1 MSDNLTM
8 EGNSGRSD
16 AAHQPIS
23 SRPPVNDPR
32 LSELNFLVI
41 DDDPFEQKLLGTILK
56 KLGGQN
62 IEIVDGGQAAL
73 DRLNAAATRIDIALC
88 DLKMPDIDGLE
99 FVRRISQFPNAP
111 AIIFASGADN
121 SICRA
126 AEQVGEKLGIRILG
140 SVTKPATP
148 QTLLNLMIKVFD
160 SGQSFGQFGSGP
172 HAQISEDQA
181 KAGLNNGQIEMH
193 YQPKI
198 AVMTGE
204 IVGFESL
211 ARWHDPDL
219 GILGPG
225 AFIPTI
231 ERHGLLNRL
240 TDVVITK
247 TLEDLSLWN
256 PLFPKLQVSINVT
269 AENLSNLELPNFVV
283 NTAKSLSVAP
293 SRITLEITESG
304 VASDLTV
311 AMEILT
317 RLRLNDIRLSIDDFG
332 TGYASLDKLKD
343 LPFSELK
350 IDRGFVQGAANNE
363 NAMVVLEIACDLGKK
378 LGLNIVA
385 EGVET
390 QTQWDLVAKLGCDAI
405 QGFFISKPIPRAD
418 IPDWIADWST
428 QRNSIAMSS

>member
-1 MSDNLTM
+1 MSDNLTK
-8 EGNSGRSD
+8 EGNLERSD
-16 AAHQPIS
+16 APNQPAS
-23 SRPPVNDPR
+23 KHPPVNDPR
-32 LSELNFLVI
+32 LSDLNFLVI

-56 KLGGQN
+56 KLGGKN
-62 IEIVDGGQAAL
+62 VEVVGGGQAAL
-73 DRLNAAATRIDIALC
+73 DRLSANTSAIDVALC

-99 FVRRISQFPNAP
+99 FVRRISQFSNAP

-121 SICRA
+121 AICRV

-140 SVTKPATP
+140 SVTKPAAP
-148 QTLLNLMIKVFD
+148 QTLLDLIIKVFD
-160 SGQSFGQFGSGP
+160 SGQLFGQFGAGQ
-172 HAQISEDQA
+172 HIQISEEQA
-181 KAGLNNGQIEMH
+181 KAGLNNDHIEMH

-198 AVMTGE
+198 AVITGE

-211 ARWHDPDL
+211 ARWRDPEK

-247 TLEDLSLWN
+247 TLEDLCGWN
-256 PLFPKLQVSINVT
+256 PLFPELQVSINVA

-283 NTAKSLSVAP
+283 NTAKSLSVSP
-293 SRITLEITESG
+293 NRITLEVTESG
-304 VASDLTV
+304 VASDVTV
-311 AMEILT
+311 AMEILA

-363 NAMVVLEIACDLGKK
+363 SAMAVLEIACDLGKK

-418 IPDWIADWST
+418 VPDWIADWST
-428 QRNSIAMSS
+428 QRNSVAVSS